1 MSVQK
6 KFQSNQ
12 SSRLAGYREHIYM
25 NVLFYY
31 IDKQTNRQT
40 DTQTNKQTNKRTDKP
55 NLYIDLYTLKN

>member
-6 KFQSNQ
+6 KFQPNQ
-12 SSRLAGYREHIYM
+12 SSRLAGYREHECL
-25 NVLFYY
+25 VLLYRQTN
-31 IDKQTNRQT
+31 KQTNRQT

>member
-31 IDKQTNRQT
+31 IDKQTNKQT
-40 DTQTNKQTNKRTDKP
+40 DKQTPKQTNRQT
-55 NLYIDLYTLKN
+55 NGQTSQIYI